1 MKKALALAAC
11 LLGAAAAM
19 AQTGML
25 VTEEEFKA
33 SAAAPELPLS
43 RSMQQAG
50 APKIELIS
58 PDINKPVAAPTNI
71 ELRFVGSSPA
81 EPRPESFKAM
91 YGAFRI
97 DITQRLLKV
106 ARVTKDGISVSGAD
120 LPPGK
125 HQLTLTLTDTLGR
138 QTQQV
143 LSFVVQ

>member
-25 VTEEEFKA
+25 VTEEEVKA
-33 SAAAPELPLS
+33 SAAAPELPVP
-43 RSMQQAG
+43 RSTQLPG
-50 APKIELIS
+50 APRIELLS
-58 PDINKPVAAPTNI
+58 PDLNKPVAAPTNI
-71 ELRFVGSSPA
+71 ELRFTGSAPA

>member
-1 MKKALALAAC
+1 MKTALALAC
-11 LLGAAAAM
+11 LLGAATAV

-25 VTEEEFKA
+25 ITQEEFEA
-33 SAAAPELPLS
+33 SAQAPELPTP
-43 RSMQQAG
+43 RSTPQPG
-50 APKIELIS
+50 APRIELLS
-58 PDINKPVAAPTNI
+58 PDLNKPIAAPTNI
-71 ELRFVGSSPA
+71 ELRFTGSAPA

-106 ARVTKDGISVSGAD
+106 AKVTKDGISVSGAD
-120 LPPGK
+120 LPAGK

>member
-1 MKKALALAAC
+1 MKKALILAS

-25 VTEEEFKA
+25 VTEDEFKA
-33 SAAAPELPLS
+33 SAAAPELPTPRRVL
-43 RSMQQAG
+43 QPG
-50 APKIELIS
+50 APRIELLS

-106 ARVTKDGISVSGAD
+106 AKVTKDGISVSGAD
-120 LPPGK
+120 LPAGK
-125 HQLTLTLTDTLGR
+125 HQLTLTLTDTMGR